1 MAEAQ
6 LALKEK
12 EVLTNDSILAEEM
25 EKLRGEK
32 SHLKEENSK
41 YLDKHPELHSLV
53 DDFVASVLKEKPK
66 DIIKH
71 GYEFF
76 SKLKGINQSGVE
88 DLTMPFV
95 ICGPSG
101 VGKGTIIEKLK
112 VRFPDAFGFSVSHT
126 TRAQRQGEK
135 NGTHYYFVS
144 NEEMESGIKEGKFI
158 EYARVHTNIYG
169 TSFEA
174 VESVRDQ
181 GKICILDID
190 PQGVRSIKNRS
201 MHCMYMFIAPPSA
214 AALEQR
220 LRGRATETDESI
232 RVRLANSIDEIA
244 YGTEPGN
251 FDAVVTNNDI
261 DTAFEEVVNYLVH
274 WYPQLASY

>member
-6 LALKEK
+6 LALQT
-12 EVLTNDSILAEEM
+12 VATNDSILAEEM
-25 EKLRGEK
+25 EKLVGEK
-32 SHLKEENSK
+32 NRLKDQNSK

-53 DDFVASVLKEKPK
+53 DDFVASVLKEKPR
-66 DIIKH
+66 DIIQH
-71 GYEFF
+71 GFEFF
-76 SKLKGINQSGVE
+76 SKLKNVNPSGVE
-88 DLTMPFV
+88 DQTMPFV

-112 VRFPDAFGFSVSHT
+112 SRFPGAFGFSVSHT
-126 TRAQRQGEK
+126 TRPQRQGEE
-135 NGTHYYFVS
+135 NGTHYNFVS
-144 NEEMESGIKEGKFI
+144 KEDMEAEIGAGKFI
-158 EYARVHTNIYG
+158 EFARVHTNIYG

-174 VESVRDQ
+174 VESVRLQ

-190 PQGVRSIKNRS
+190 PQGVRSIKASS
-201 MHCMYMFIAPPSA
+201 MRCMYMFIVPPSA

-232 RVRLANSIDEIA
+232 RVRLANSIDEIN

-251 FDAVVTNNDI
+251 FDAIVTNTEI

-274 WYPQLASY
+274 WYPQLAVY